1 MNAILDVRSVSVNFG
16 GLAALKQVSFSLA
29 EREIVGLIGPNGAG
43 KTTMFNCLS
52 GFLAP
57 TEGDVL
63 FRGTPTAGWAPHQ
76 IAAQGMARTFQ
87 TSRVFKRMTVMDHLL
102 VGAHLHQ
109 RAGFWAATLRPG
121 WVGREEAAARE
132 RGRKTLAYFGE
143 DLLPYL
149 EDYADTLSYANKR
162 RLEIARA
169 LVAEPKLLLLD
180 EPTAGMNPHESAAVV
195 QLMRT
200 IQEAGV
206 TVLLIEHDM
215 KVIMGVSDRIVVL
228 DHGEK
233 IAEGVPAEIRRN
245 ENVIQA
251 YMGRRH
257 ASA

>member
-1 MNAILDVRSVSVNFG
+1 MSAILEVRSLSMNFG
-16 GLAALKQVSFSLA
+16 GLAALKQVDFA
-29 EREIVGLIGPNGAG
+29 VGDGEIVGLIGPNGAG

-52 GFLAP
+52 GFLPP
-57 TEGDVL
+57 TEGEIL
-63 FRGTPTAGWAPHQ
+63 FRGATVTHLPPHEITAL
-76 IAAQGMARTFQ
+76 GMTRTFQ
-87 TSRVFKRMTVMDHLL
+87 TSRVFKRMTVLEHML

-109 RAGFWAATLRPG
+109 RAGFWAGVFRPG
-121 WVGREEAAARE
+121 WVAREEGEARAH
-132 RGRKTLAYFGE
+132 GLKTLEFFGE
-143 DLLPYL
+143 DLLPFL
-149 EDYADTLSYANKR
+149 DDYADTLSYANKR

-200 IQEAGV
+200 IQKAGV

-233 IAEGVPAEIRRN
+233 IAEGLPEEIRRN
-245 ENVIQA
+245 EAVIQA

-257 ASA
+257 AGA

>member
-1 MNAILDVRSVSVNFG
+1 MSTLLAVRSVSMNFG
-16 GLAALKQVSFSLA
+16 GLAALKQVDFGVQQG
-29 EREIVGLIGPNGAG
+29 EIVGLIGPNGAG

-52 GFLAP
+52 GFLTP
-57 TEGDVL
+57 TSGDVVFQGASIVGL
-63 FRGTPTAGWAPHQ
+63 TPHRITAL
-76 IAAQGMARTFQ
+76 GMTRTFQ
-87 TSRVFKRMTVMDHLL
+87 TSRVFKRMTVIDHMM
-102 VGAHLHQ
+102 VGAHLYQ
-109 RAGFWAATLRPG
+109 RAGFWAGVLRPG
-121 WVGREEAAARE
+121 WVVEEEREARR
-132 RGRKTLAYFGE
+132 RGEQTLEFFGE

-149 EDYADTLSYANKR
+149 DDYADTLSYANKR

-200 IQEAGV
+200 IQKAGV

-233 IAEGVPAEIRRN
+233 IAEGLPAEIRRN

>member
-1 MNAILDVRSVSVNFG
+1 
-16 GLAALKQVSFSLA
+16 
-29 EREIVGLIGPNGAG
+29 
-43 KTTMFNCLS
+43 
-52 GFLAP
+52 
-57 TEGDVL
+57 
-63 FRGTPTAGWAPHQ
+63 
-76 IAAQGMARTFQ
+76 
-87 TSRVFKRMTVMDHLL
+87 VFKRMTVLEHML

-109 RAGFWAATLRPG
+109 RAGFWAGVVRPG
-121 WVGREEAAARE
+121 WVDLEERATRQRAQ
-132 RGRKTLAYFGE
+132 KTLELFGE
-143 DLLPYL
+143 DLLPFL
-149 EDYADTLSYANKR
+149 DDYADILSYANRR

-200 IQEAGV
+200 IQRAGV

-233 IAEGVPAEIRRN
+233 IAEGLPEEIRRN
-245 ENVIQA
+245 EGVIQA

>member
-1 MNAILDVRSVSVNFG
+1 MSGILEVRSLSVNFG
-16 GLAALKQVSFSLA
+16 GLAALKQVNFSIQ
-29 EREIVGLIGPNGAG
+29 EGQIVGLIGPNGAG

-57 TEGDVL
+57 SLGDVL
-63 FRGTPTAGWAPHQ
+63 FGGAAVTGLAPHE
-76 IAAQGMARTFQ
+76 ITALGMTRTFQ
-87 TSRVFKRMTVMDHLL
+87 TSRVFKRMTVLEHMLI
-102 VGAHLHQ
+102 GAHLHQ
-109 RAGFWAATLRPG
+109 RTGFWAGVFRPS
-121 WVGREEAAARE
+121 WVGKEETAVRAR
-132 RGRKTLAYFGE
+132 GLKTLELFGE

-149 EDYADTLSYANKR
+149 DDYAGTLSYANKR

-169 LVAEPKLLLLD
+169 LVADPKLLLLD
-180 EPTAGMNPHESAAVV
+180 EPTAGMNPHESAEVV

-200 IQEAGV
+200 IQKAGV

-233 IAEGVPAEIRRN
+233 IAEGFPAEIRKN
-245 ENVIQA
+245 EDVIQA

>member
-1 MNAILDVRSVSVNFG
+1 MSGILDVRSVSMNFG
-16 GLAALKQVSFSLA
+16 GLAALKEVAFFVP
-29 EREIVGLIGPNGAG
+29 EGEIVGLIGPNGAG
-43 KTTMFNCLS
+43 KTTLFNCLS

-57 TEGDVL
+57 TAGDVL
-63 FRGTPTAGWAPHQ
+63 FRGTPVAGLAAHQ
-76 IAAQGMARTFQ
+76 ITALGMTRTFQ
-87 TSRVFKRMTVMDHLL
+87 TSRIFKRMTVMEHML
-102 VGAHLHQ
+102 VGAHLLQHT
-109 RAGFWAATLRPG
+109 GFWAAALRPG
-121 WVGREEAAARE
+121 WVGREEAEAYA
-132 RGRKTLAYFGE
+132 RGRRTLEYFGE
-143 DLLPYL
+143 DLLPHL
-149 EDYADTLSYANKR
+149 DDYAGTLSYANKR

-180 EPTAGMNPHESAAVV
+180 EPTAGMNPHESAEVV

-200 IQEAGV
+200 IQKAGV

-233 IAEGVPAEIRRN
+233 IAEGLPAEIRKN
-245 ENVIQA
+245 ADVIQA

>member
-1 MNAILDVRSVSVNFG
+1 MSGILEARSVSVNFG
-16 GLAALKQVSFSLA
+16 GLAALKQVEFSLA
-29 EREIVGLIGPNGAG
+29 EGQIVGLIGPNGAG

-52 GFLAP
+52 GFLTP
-57 TEGDVL
+57 TSGDVL
-63 FRGTPTAGWAPHQ
+63 FRGASITHLAPHQ
-76 IAAQGMARTFQ
+76 ITALGMARTFQ
-87 TSRVFKRMTVMDHLL
+87 TSRVFKRMTVMEHLL

-109 RAGFWAATLRPG
+109 RTGLWAAVIRPG
-121 WVGREEAAARE
+121 WVEREEDETRA
-132 RGRKTLAYFGE
+132 RGRKTLEYFGE

-149 EDYADTLSYANKR
+149 DDYADTLSYANKR

-180 EPTAGMNPHESAAVV
+180 EPTAGMNPHESAEVV

-200 IQEAGV
+200 IQKAGV

-233 IAEGVPAEIRRN
+233 IAEGFPAEIRKN
-245 ENVIQA
+245 EDVIQA

>member
-16 GLAALKQVSFSLA
+16 GLAALKQVSFSLT
-29 EREIVGLIGPNGAG
+29 EGEIVGLIGPNGAG

-57 TEGDVL
+57 SSGDVL
-63 FRGTPTAGWAPHQ
+63 FRGQSAKGLVPHQ
-76 IAAQGMARTFQ
+76 ITALGMARTFQ
-87 TSRVFKRMTVMDHLL
+87 TSRVFKRMTVMDHML

-109 RAGFWAATLRPG
+109 RTGFWAGMVRPS
-121 WVGREEAAARE
+121 WVGEEERLARE
-132 RGRKTLAYFGE
+132 RGRKTLEYFGE

-149 EDYADTLSYANKR
+149 DDYADTLSYANKR

-169 LVAEPKLLLLD
+169 LVAEPRLLLLD
-180 EPTAGMNPHESAAVV
+180 EPTAGMNPHESAEVV

-200 IQEAGV
+200 IQKAGV

-215 KVIMGVSDRIVVL
+215 KVVMGVSDRVVVL

-233 IAEGVPAEIRRN
+233 IAEGLPAESRKNADVIR
-245 ENVIQA
+245 A

>member
-1 MNAILDVRSVSVNFG
+1 MSTLLDVRDLSVNFG
-16 GLAALKQVSFSLA
+16 GLAALKQVGFALTQG
-29 EREIVGLIGPNGAG
+29 EIVGLIGPNGAG

-52 GFLAP
+52 GFL
-57 TEGDVL
+57 
-63 FRGTPTAGWAPHQ
+63 TPTAGTVMFQGQSIARLAPHQ
-76 IAAQGMARTFQ
+76 ITALGMARTFQ
-87 TSRVFKRMTVMDHLL
+87 TSRVFKRMTVMDHML

-109 RAGFWAATLRPG
+109 RTGIWAATLRPA
-121 WVGREEAAARE
+121 WVGHEEAAARE
-132 RGRKTLAYFGE
+132 RGRRTLEYFGE

-149 EDYADTLSYANKR
+149 DDYADTLSYANKR

-169 LVAEPKLLLLD
+169 LVAAPKLLLLD
-180 EPTAGMNPHESAAVV
+180 EPTAGMNPHESAEVV
-195 QLMRT
+195 QLMQT
-200 IQEAGV
+200 IQSAGV

-233 IAEGVPAEIRRN
+233 IAEGLPEEIRKDP
-245 ENVIQA
+245 EVIRA